1 MRATTLSLWTSS
13 PAHRGYSTSTDIPP
27 RSVLR
32 SGLGRNPGYR
42 NLICVLRSASARGN
56 NSGCSQ
62 GLGSNLLTGSEHQ
75 GLADLIPD
83 ATTIINPASPQV
95 PLPLHF
101 SGSAKTDGELARISS
116 RTFPRW
122 YRRIDHGDSRAIDR
136 VSRRPDSARGL
147 LLPRR
152 LPPGSVTGAADRT
165 RMERSRR

>member
-101 SGSAKTDGELARISS
+101 SGSAKTDGELASALAPVPGL
-116 RTFPRW
+116 PR
-122 YRRIDHGDSRAIDR
+122 A
-136 VSRRPDSARGL
+136 RRPGCPQ
-147 LLPRR
+147 PRPVR
-152 LPPGSVTGAADRT
+152 VMPDR
-165 RMERSRR
+165 RSS